1 MTPEKNMNKG
11 KILICIG
18 ILLIL
23 SSIGIT
29 IYNKYE
35 DLNAGKQAQEALTL
49 LKEET
54 KKQDNIVNNLSLNE
68 SKEMKTININGDEYI
83 GTITIP
89 TINLEL
95 PVMSEYSYDRLK
107 KAPCRYY
114 GNLFTNDLIICA
126 HAYETFFA
134 NINKLTQKDLIIFT
148 DVDGNHYIY
157 EVLDVEIL
165 KPTDVDEMVN
175 NDFDLTLY
183 TCTYDNMNR
192 VTVRC
197 NLINE

>member
-68 SKEMKTININGDEYI
+68 SKEMKTININGDEFI

-157 EVLDVEIL
+157 EVLEVEIL

>member
-157 EVLDVEIL
+157 EVLEVEIL